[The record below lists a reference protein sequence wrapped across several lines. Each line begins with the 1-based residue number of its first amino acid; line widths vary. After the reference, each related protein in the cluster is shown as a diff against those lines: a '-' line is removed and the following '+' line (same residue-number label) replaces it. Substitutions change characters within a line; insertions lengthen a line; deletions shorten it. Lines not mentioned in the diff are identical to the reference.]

1 MSCGARCRFSMLKMD
16 PGHFRLPS
24 LLITSET
31 NNGYNILPFL
41 PAAMP
46 CLHLYSPIIN
56 VYIANSLSDIS
67 SLFLLLSMG
76 NKWRKICRP
85 INFYYEHQVGYKY
98 KLRLFS
104 QCLSFSE
111 AADIR
116 LIRVR
121 VRIT

>member
-1 MSCGARCRFSMLKMD
+1 MD
-16 PGHFRLPS
+16 LGLFELPS
-24 LLITSET
+24 VLITSET

-85 INFYYEHQVGYKY
+85 INFYYEHQLGYKY